1 MTEATWHERKRK
13 ATVGN
18 NANRSKVSQSVI
30 PSSTTQKA
38 SNAKLLPS
46 NSIGRLPHD
55 ALSDSA

>member
-30 PSSTTQKA
+30 LSSTTQKA
-38 SNAKLLPS
+38 KLLPL